1 MTSGTEGGAIK
12 WRVLLSRS
20 ASKPEA
26 DLFSGGVAH
35 HLFHFVKAQPVHGWY
50 RLKDLKKGRR
60 RRNRSEFYGT
70 CRFLL
75 TVHHTHKSLFSEHI
89 VKYTLR
95 PEKSHNHQCLKVV
108 QENIKSL

>member
-60 RRNRSEFYGT
+60 RRNRGEFYGT

-89 VKYTLR
+89 LKYTPR
-95 PEKSHNHQCLKVV
+95 PEKSHNHQVV